1 MRLQNEWFDL
11 KVNQDSLGGLR
22 RTIGD
27 NLPFSAVPEYPS
39 FPRPCFLFESKGMLL
54 QCLSG
59 HLTFVVTYWAFLFS
73 LEIHAPFCKKR
84 KVGNVFLWRFF
95 CDQEHFFL
103 SAESSLQFYLLDPRR
118 LLPTCWTASRNCKH
132 MLPSAIKPS
141 HIKAIS
147 YLFNPNFYLY
157 FIILP
162 ATFFYSYLFMTPTA
176 SADFYRRTADFTAT
190 SKLCNGLRCCMGAVV
205 NSSIRK

>member
-22 RTIGD
+22 GTIGD
-27 NLPFSAVPEYPS
+27 NLPFTAVPEYPS

-54 QCLSG
+54 QCLSR
-59 HLTFVVTYWAFLFS
+59 HLTFVVIYWVFLFS
-73 LEIHAPFCKKR
+73 LKIHASFCKKR
-84 KVGNVFLWRFF
+84 KVGNVFVTLPLYPGTFL
-95 CDQEHFFL
+95 FL
-103 SAESSLQFYLLDPRR
+103 SAESSLHFYLLDPHR
-118 LLPTCWTASRNCKH
+118 LLSTCWTAARNCKH
-132 MLPSAIKPS
+132 VFPSAIKPS

-162 ATFFYSYLFMTPTA
+162 ATFFYCYLFMIPTA
-176 SADFYRRTADFTAT
+176 SADFYHRTADFTAT
-190 SKLCNGLRCCMGAVV
+190 SKLCNGLRCCMDAVV